1 MGRYKTVRIS
11 RSTMRRHWRA
21 LGLETPED
29 NGYLVEPRHTRK
41 CGTGTP
47 PDCVLT
53 EIVAYLDSFGREI
66 ARAERHLRADGS
78 IGASGKADPKRI
90 RVGDTLYLL
99 RRS

>member
-1 MGRYKTVRIS
+1 
-11 RSTMRRHWRA
+11 MRRRWRVM
-21 LGLETPED
+21 GLEAPED
-29 NGYLVEPRHTRK
+29 NGYSVEPRHTRK
-41 CGTGTP
+41 CGAGTP
-47 PDCVLT
+47 PDCVVT
-53 EIVAYLDSFGREI
+53 EIVAYLNRFGREI